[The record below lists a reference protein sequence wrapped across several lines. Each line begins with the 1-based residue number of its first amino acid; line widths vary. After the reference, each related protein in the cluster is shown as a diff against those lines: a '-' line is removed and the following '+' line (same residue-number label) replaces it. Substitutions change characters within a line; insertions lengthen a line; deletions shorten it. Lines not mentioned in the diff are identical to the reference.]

1 MQHQVNVVDR
11 GYTNSAFYSSR
22 KVLIIVTIMY
32 NHFLIKVFYGHFEYT
47 FNGLF
52 FIKAVSE
59 ILLAMKLKR
68 FDGLKICTSF
78 I

>member
-1 MQHQVNVVDR
+1 M
-11 GYTNSAFYSSR
+11 AF
-22 KVLIIVTIMY
+22 
-32 NHFLIKVFYGHFEYT
+32 
-47 FNGLF
+47 F